1 MSGRITAGKGNRT
14 VMGKYVKGV
23 GMTRASLK
31 RAEASEFFC
40 SKSRSCLNCSKWG
53 LFSELYEIK
62 GSVVTEVVLM
72 AAMLVFIILPVFSAV
87 TEKYVLME
95 KARVIRDTVDMT
107 NISAY
112 NSLTASELGKAVV
125 DMSQAK
131 IMDIYREM
139 LARNL
144 KLDGNM
150 DPKSDSIAEG
160 RVEVLSLVVCSSGFP
175 AVCPE
180 GVTITKPTVHSCI
193 QVPVKPSLY
202 RSIILGMLGKEHI
215 DIVVHVD
222 SEIPLDN

>member
-1 MSGRITAGKGNRT
+1 MSEYENDMGIPRDFQKSTKTCEICCGSSYSLNRR
-14 VMGKYVKGV
+14 K
-23 GMTRASLK
+23 RDFSLII
-31 RAEASEFFC
+31 C
-40 SKSRSCLNCSKWG
+40 DIN
-53 LFSELYEIK
+53 
-62 GSVVTEVVLM
+62 GSIVTEVVLM
-72 AAMLVFIILPVFSAV
+72 AAMLVFIIMPVFSAV

-95 KARVIRDTVDMT
+95 KARVIRDTVDVT

-112 NSLTASELGKAVV
+112 NALTASELGKAAV
-125 DMSQAK
+125 DMSQTK
-131 IMDIYREM
+131 ILDIYREM

-160 RVEVLSLVVCSSGFP
+160 RVEVLSLVVRSSGFP

-180 GVTITKPTVHSCI
+180 GETITRPTVHSCI